1 MTCCS
6 QLTRKEFLET
16 KLRNFKAYVEPFCIS
31 ETTRARLNSFQD
43 LDTVMPYLLQAV
55 ALSRAGQ
62 LDAAVDSFCAEFPEA
77 PQEFRVK
84 ISRYLSM
91 FVDVLTS

>member
-16 KLRNFKAYVEPFCIS
+16 KLRNFKAYVEPFCTS

-55 ALSRAGQ
+55 ALSKAGQ
-62 LDAAVDSFCAEFPEA
+62 KDTAVNSFVAEFPGA
-77 PQEFRVK
+77 TPEFRDK